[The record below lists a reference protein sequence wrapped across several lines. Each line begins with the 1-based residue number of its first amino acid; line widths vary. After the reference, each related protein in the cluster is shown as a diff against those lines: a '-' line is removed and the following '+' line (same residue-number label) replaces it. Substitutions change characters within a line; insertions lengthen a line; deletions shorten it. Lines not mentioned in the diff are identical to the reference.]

1 MLMMFAFA
9 FGKRGE
15 EMKKIGWKFTSALVV
30 VLLSGVAVK
39 AQSALGQ
46 YAKLNGLR
54 QLEIGKA
61 LMQMPE
67 KGDRP
72 EDFVP
77 PHWSIFS
84 RAEGDLNADGIKDYA
99 FILTLNQQDTKYI
112 EQLRK
117 LDENDLWLDETFI
130 IVVLDSRGD
139 RRHHIGAIN
148 YQLFGDSG
156 ATISGDER
164 NEFKVEIKKNVLEIA
179 LDYGGMHRSSA
190 TFRFRMNPPTGGTLT
205 LIGFDFGNS
214 CVTLSADCN
223 KWQMSENYLTNTRV
237 ETSYKVLRDKLVG
250 SDRKTQIPAVSVDFM
265 DARLNNGNKKENVRP
280 F

>member
-1 MLMMFAFA
+1 
-9 FGKRGE
+9 
-15 EMKKIGWKFTSALVV
+15 MKNISWKFLSAVV
-30 VLLSGVAVK
+30 VIVLFGGAVK
-39 AQSALGQ
+39 AQSAFGQ
-46 YAKLNGLR
+46 HARLNGLR

-61 LMQMPE
+61 LMHMPE

-84 RAEGDLNADGIKDYA
+84 RTEGDLNADGIKDFA
-99 FILTLNQQDTKYI
+99 FILTLDEKDARYI

-117 LDENDLWLDETFI
+117 LDENDLWIDETFI

-156 ATISGDER
+156 ASVGGDER
-164 NEFKVEIKKNVLEIA
+164 NEFKVEIRKNVLDVS
-179 LDYGGMHRSSA
+179 LDYGGMLRSLA
-190 TFRFRMNPPTGGTLT
+190 TFHFRMNPPSGGSMT
-205 LIGFDFGNS
+205 LIGFDFGNT

-223 KWQMSENYLTNTRV
+223 KWQMSENYLTNTRI
-237 ETSYKVLRDKLVG
+237 ETTYKILRDQLVG
-250 SDRKTQIPAVSVDFM
+250 TDKKTQLPAASVDFM
-265 DARLNNGNKKENVRP
+265 DARLNNANKKDAVRP